1 VSPEDPLEPLWRAE
15 AAKSPDP
22 HGLAYYIRRAENLLA
37 GLIDTK
43 ESLTLEDRALL
54 ERHLAPVREIAAK
67 PDPWALKDKR
77 AVYTFIEIISALS
90 PRFQT
95 LRDRARNS
103 SAAKARAI
111 RDQKKGFAAID
122 ALITEHCRP
131 GISGT
136 SALRKINAELEALK
150 RKPLTLRVLYSRPA
164 WKKKRPS
171 NRASKKKR
179 PSNRPSFASKYAY
192 PHCVWI
198 EDKGPCI

>member
-1 VSPEDPLEPLWRAE
+1 MTE
-15 AAKSPDP
+15 DP
-22 HGLAYYIRRAENLLA
+22 HGLSYYIRRAEDLLA
-37 GLIDTK
+37 GLTATK
-43 ESLTLEDRALL
+43 ESLTPDDRALL
-54 ERHLAPVREIAAK
+54 ERHLERAREIAPK
-67 PDPWALKDKR
+67 PDPLALKDKR
-77 AVYTFIEIISALS
+77 ALYTFIEIIGALG
-90 PRFQT
+90 PRLQT

-131 GISGT
+131 GIIGT

-171 NRASKKKR
+171 IRTSKEKKEAPEKVLEFR
-179 PSNRPSFASKYAY
+179 QRSTVLR
-192 PHCVWI
+192 
-198 EDKGPCI
+198 